1 MGLQRVRHDL
11 AAEQQQYSTGYLGSA
26 HWEGLALG
34 VIELR
39 VGLTEDYLKNNSYLS
54 LHTPLDS
61 PFANDQKHS

>member
-1 MGLQRVRHDL
+1 MCCSQSMGLQRVRHDL

-39 VGLTEDYLKNNSYLS
+39 VGADGGLS
-54 LHTPLDS
+54 
-61 PFANDQKHS
+61 AE